1 MNPGA
6 APPPRRLA
14 GFRRQVFTALMLG
27 VAATTL
33 VVLYLAER
41 GLTART
47 AEGFQRAFTTELAR
61 LQVSQ
66 EVRGAALLE
75 RCRTLVRKPRIRAA
89 FEDNALDLL
98 YPNATD
104 ELRDI
109 LARGEEPGASQ
120 LRAQFY
126 RFLDARGAVITPKD
140 VRTAGALSPAEEG
153 RLALPR
159 IPTSPQTG
167 YLIRQVRGAGVIAMT
182 MAMPIIS
189 TESGEPIGA
198 LVLGFHDPERSA
210 GVGGRG
216 MQRGLWL
223 DGRLHSTAFSD
234 AARLRLAE
242 VARPAGEPASPAAP
256 PLRFD
261 LDGTPHLVF
270 SQRLNP
276 DSLYPPADEV
286 CAYPL
291 DQFALRQRELRW
303 RILGAGGLV
312 LLLGFTASRIAAR
325 RLSQPVER
333 LAREEEESRR
343 ERARAEAALE
353 VTHAELQRSARFS
366 ADASHQLKT
375 PVAVL
380 RAGLEERLAR
390 EHLSP
395 AECLELSGLIHQTY
409 RLSSLIDDLLLLSR
423 LDAGR
428 LRLDFAPVNLS
439 HLIAAALDDL
449 SALPDHRAVAVDTDF
464 PPDLLIA
471 GEGRYAAI
479 ILHNLLDN
487 ARKYNRPAGR
497 IAVHA
502 VDAGPVV
509 RLTVRNEGDPIPP
522 AARAHIFERFHRGA
536 QGENIAGH
544 GLGLNL
550 ARELA
555 RLHGGE
561 LRLLRSDPHGTE
573 FEVTFR
579 AARTLQP
586 AAAPA

>member
-1 MNPGA
+1 MNRPP

-14 GFRRQVFTALMLG
+14 GFRRRVFAALLLG
-27 VAATTL
+27 TAATTL
-33 VVLYLAER
+33 LGLYLAER
-41 GLTART
+41 SLRAHTT
-47 AEGFQRAFTTELAR
+47 EVFQREFSAELAR
-61 LQVSQ
+61 LQISQ

-75 RCRTLVRKPRIRAA
+75 RCRTLVRRPRIRAA
-89 FEDNALDLL
+89 FEDDALDLL
-98 YPNATD
+98 YPNASD

-109 LARGEEPGASQ
+109 LARGGEPGASS
-120 LRAQFY
+120 LHARFY
-126 RFLDARGAVITPKD
+126 RFLDARGAVLSPPD
-140 VRTAGALSPAEEG
+140 VRLAGALPPAAEA

-159 IPTSPQTG
+159 LPASPQIG
-167 YLIRQVRGAGVIAMT
+167 YLVRPEPGAGAVAML

-198 LVLGFHDPERSA
+198 LVLGFDDPERSA
-210 GVGGRG
+210 GTGGGLR
-216 MQRGLWL
+216 RGLWL
-223 DGRLHSTAFSD
+223 DGRLHSAALAPAARED
-234 AARLRLAE
+234 LAARLPEL
-242 VARPAGEPASPAAP
+242 AAP
-256 PLRFD
+256 PAPDLPPLRLD
-261 LDGTPHLVF
+261 LDGRPHLVF
-270 SQRLNP
+270 SQPLNP
-276 DSLYPPADEV
+276 GSLYPPAHEV
-286 CAYPL
+286 GAYPL
-291 DQFALRQRELRW
+291 DQFTRRQRELRW
-303 RILGAGGLV
+303 RILGTGGL
-312 LLLGFTASRIAAR
+312 LLLVGLAASRFAAG

-333 LAREEEESRR
+333 LAQEEAESRR

-353 VTHAELQRSARFS
+353 FTHAELQRSARFS

-390 EHLSP
+390 DNLPP
-395 AECLELSGLIHQTY
+395 AECLELSALIHQTY

-428 LRLDFAPVNLS
+428 LELDLGPVNLS

-464 PPDLLIA
+464 PADLLIA

-487 ARKYNRPAGR
+487 ARKYNRPGGR
-497 IAVHA
+497 IEVRAA
-502 VDAGPVV
+502 DTGAFV
-509 RLTVRNEGDPIPP
+509 RLTVRNDGPP
-522 AARAHIFERFHRGA
+522 VPPEARAHIFERFHRGP

-561 LRLLRSDPHGTE
+561 LRLLRSDAHGTE

-579 AARTLQP
+579 AARTLLP
-586 AAAPA
+586 AAVTA

>member
-1 MNPGA
+1 MNPPVS
-6 APPPRRLA
+6 PPPRRLA
-14 GFRRQVFTALMLG
+14 GFRRRVFAALMVG
-27 VAATTL
+27 IAGTTL
-33 VVLYLAER
+33 AVLYFAER
-41 GLTART
+41 SLTAQT
-47 AEGFQRAFTTELAR
+47 AEVFQREFAAEFSR

-89 FEDNALDLL
+89 FEDDALDLL

-109 LARGEEPGASQ
+109 LARGEEPGATS

-126 RFLDARGAVITPKD
+126 RFLNARGAVITPPD
-140 VRTAGALSPAEEG
+140 ARIAGPLSADEEA

-159 IPTSPQTG
+159 VPASPQTG
-167 YLIRQVRGAGVIAMT
+167 YLIRHVQGAGVLAMI

-198 LVLGFHDPERSA
+198 LVLGFYDPERSA
-210 GVGGRG
+210 GVGGSG

-223 DGRLHSTAFSD
+223 EGRLHSTAFSA
-234 AARLRLAE
+234 AARQGLAAHVPPPADPTAPAAAPVRLA
-242 VARPAGEPASPAAP
+242 
-256 PLRFD
+256 
-261 LDGTPHLVF
+261 LDGTPHLIF
-270 SQRLNP
+270 SQRLNAG
-276 DSLYPPADEV
+276 SLYPPADEV

-303 RILGAGGLV
+303 RVLGAGGLL
-312 LLLGFTASRIAAR
+312 LLLGFTGSRVAAR

-333 LAREEEESRR
+333 LAQDEEDSRR

-353 VTHAELQRSARFS
+353 LTHAELQRSARFS

-390 EHLSP
+390 ENLPP
-395 AECLELSGLIHQTY
+395 AECLELSALIHQTY
-409 RLSSLIDDLLLLSR
+409 RLSCLIDDLLLLSR

-428 LRLDFAPVNLS
+428 LQLDFVPVNLS
-439 HLIAAALDDL
+439 DLIAAGLDDL
-449 SALPDHRAVAVDTDF
+449 SALPDHRVVAVDTDY
-464 PPDLLIA
+464 PSDLLIA
-471 GEGRYAAI
+471 GERRYAAI

-487 ARKYNRPAGR
+487 ARKYNRPGGR
-497 IAVHA
+497 IEVSA
-502 VDAGPVV
+502 VDAGDII
-509 RLTVRNEGDPIPP
+509 RLTVRNDGAPIPP
-522 AARAHIFERFHRGA
+522 EARARIFERFHRGA
-536 QGENIAGH
+536 QGENISGH

-555 RLHGGE
+555 RLHGGD
-561 LRLLRSDPHGTE
+561 LRLLRSDATGTV
-573 FEVTFR
+573 FEATFR
-579 AARTLQP
+579 AARTLRP